1 MIVVRA
7 KRLTKT
13 RPRLRLTQDEKI
25 FHLMVLPGLI
35 VCLIFAYGPMVGL
48 VMAFQNFNPFQGF
61 FGSEFIGLQNFRYLF
76 SMPDFAAAFQ
86 NTLIIAT
93 SKAALFLIIPLFLA
107 LMVNE
112 LTNRKYIKAVQT
124 SMFLPYFLSWAIL
137 GGVMLE
143 IFSYDGIINSV
154 LEMLGRERISF
165 MSSNQY
171 ARGVIIWSDVWKNMG
186 YNMIVF
192 FAAITGV
199 DTSLY
204 EAAEI
209 DGAGKIKQLWHITLP
224 GIAPIVFMML
234 VLSFGNLLNANFDQI
249 LIMYNPMIYEST
261 DVLDTL
267 VYRIGIFNKQYGV
280 SAAMGMF
287 KSVISFAL
295 VVGSNYLAYKLTDY
309 RIF

>member
-1 MIVVRA
+1 MAETKSIKN
-7 KRLTKT
+7 KRS
-13 RPRLRLTQDEKI
+13 RLRLTSDEKM
-25 FHLMVLPGLI
+25 FNLMVLPGLI
-35 VCLIFAYGPMVGL
+35 MCLIFAYGPMIGL
-48 VMAFQNFNPFQGF
+48 VMAFQNFNPFKGF
-61 FGSEFIGLQNFRYLF
+61 LGSEFIGLDNFRYLF
-76 SMPDFAAAFQ
+76 SMPDFAAAFK
-86 NTLIIAT
+86 NTVIIAT
-93 SKAALFLIIPLFLA
+93 SKAALFLIIPLILA

-112 LTNRKYIKAVQT
+112 LTSKRYIKAVQT

-137 GGVMLE
+137 GGVVLE
-143 IFSYDGIINSV
+143 IFAYDGIINSV
-154 LEMLGRERISF
+154 FEILGMDKISF
-165 MSSNQY
+165 MSSNKY
-171 ARGVIIWSDVWKNMG
+171 ARNVIIWSDVWKNMG

-204 EAAEI
+204 EAAEM
-209 DGAGKIKQLWHITLP
+209 DGAGKLKQMWHITMP
-224 GIAPIVFMML
+224 GIAPIVFMMM

-249 LIMYNPMIYEST
+249 LIMYNPMIYETT

-280 SAAMGMF
+280 SAAMGLF

>member
-1 MIVVRA
+1 MVE
-7 KRLTKT
+7 TKT
-13 RPRLRLTQDEKI
+13 IKKKKSRLRLTPDEKI
-25 FHLMVLPGLI
+25 FHLMILPGLI
-35 VCLIFAYGPMVGL
+35 MCLIFAYGPMVGL
-48 VMAFQNFNPFQGF
+48 VMAFQNFNPFKGF
-61 FGSEFIGLQNFRYLF
+61 FGSEFIGLENFRYLF
-76 SMPDFAAAFQ
+76 SMPDFAAAFK
-86 NTLIIAT
+86 NTIIIAT

-112 LTNRKYIKAVQT
+112 LTGKRYIKAVQT

-137 GGVMLE
+137 GGVILE
-143 IFSYDGIINSV
+143 VFAYDGIINSV
-154 LEMLGRERISF
+154 IEMLGLDRISF
-165 MSSNQY
+165 MSSNKY
-171 ARGVIIWSDVWKNMG
+171 ARNVIIWSDVWKNMG

-209 DGAGKIKQLWHITLP
+209 DGAGKLKQLWHITLP
-224 GIAPIVFMML
+224 GISPIVFMMM

-249 LIMYNPMIYEST
+249 LIMYNPMVYEST

-267 VYRIGIFNKQYGV
+267 VYRIGIYNKQYGV
-280 SAAMGMF
+280 SAAMGLF
-287 KSVISFAL
+287 KSVISFVL
-295 VVGSNYLAYKLTDY
+295 VVGSNYMAYKLTDY